1 MARSEIAS
9 PATAAAPARPGA
21 APAKAL
27 FAERARWRWPEIA
40 YWLATLACTVLF
52 PTHLMLIAQ
61 VLITGLFAVSFD
73 LLVGYAGIASLGQAA
88 FFGVGAYTAGLIAH
102 NGWSEPLTGL
112 LAGALA
118 AGVLGFV
125 FSILVSRLTGIA
137 LLMIT
142 FGVGLLVYE
151 AAHSAHWL
159 TGGDDGL
166 TVGNLNPVLG
176 IFPFDFLGRTAAG
189 YAFVVVFLAY
199 LLARLIVNSPFGLE
213 LKGIRE
219 NVRRV
224 PAIGV
229 PLAYRYMVAFTVSAI
244 LAGLAGALLAQIT
257 GTVALGFLSFDRSS
271 SVLIMVILGGIGTLF
286 GPLIGAA
293 LYMVA
298 QDRLADLNPVYW
310 NFYIGLML
318 VVVVLF
324 ARGGIVGG
332 IERIERFVRGR
343 WTRR

>member
-1 MARSEIAS
+1 MATTTATTSVPAVSDEAS
-9 PATAAAPARPGA
+9 
-21 APAKAL
+21 AKAL

-40 YWLATLACTVLF
+40 YWIVIVACIFAF

-73 LLVGYAGIASLGQAA
+73 LLVGYAGIASLGHAA

-118 AGVLGFV
+118 AGVLGFI
-125 FSILVSRLTGIA
+125 FSILVARLHGIA

-151 AAHSAHWL
+151 AAHSAHDI

-166 TVGNLNPVLG
+166 TLGTISPILG
-176 IFPFDFLGRTAAG
+176 IFPFDFLGHTAVV
-189 YAFVVVFLAY
+189 YSLVVVFLAY
-199 LLARLIVNSPFGLE
+199 LFARLVVNSPFGLE

-219 NVRRV
+219 NIKRV

-229 PLAYRYMVAFTVSAI
+229 PLGYRYMVVFTVSAV
-244 LAGLAGALLAQIT
+244 LAGLGGALLAQIT

-286 GPLIGAA
+286 GPLIGAG

-298 QDRLADLNPVYW
+298 QDRLANLNPVYW

-318 VVVVLF
+318 VLVVLF

-332 IERIERFVRGR
+332 LERLERTIRTR

>member
-1 MARSEIAS
+1 MAT
-9 PATAAAPARPGA
+9 TAAATSAPAVTDEA
-21 APAKAL
+21 SAKAL
-27 FAERARWRWPEIA
+27 FAQHARWRWPEIA
-40 YWLATLACTVLF
+40 YWVVVVACIFAF

-118 AGVLGFV
+118 AGVLGFI
-125 FSILVSRLTGIA
+125 FSVLVSRLTGIA

-151 AAHSAHWL
+151 AAHSAHNI

-166 TVGNLNPVLG
+166 TVGNLAPILG
-176 IFPFDFLGRTAAG
+176 IFQFDFLGHAAVV
-189 YAFVVVFLAY
+189 YSLVVVFLAY
-199 LLARLIVNSPFGLE
+199 LFARLVVNSPFGLE

-224 PAIGV
+224 PAIGI
-229 PLAYRYMVAFTVSAI
+229 PLGYRYMVAFTVSAI

-286 GPLIGAA
+286 GPLIGAG

-298 QDRLADLNPVYW
+298 QDRLANLNPVYW

-318 VVVVLF
+318 VLVVLF

-332 IERIERFVRGR
+332 VERAERFVRDKWKR
-343 WTRR
+343 

>member
-1 MARSEIAS
+1 MAT
-9 PATAAAPARPGA
+9 TAAAQLPALSDEA
-21 APAKAL
+21 AAKAL

-40 YWLATLACTVLF
+40 YWIAVVLCMFAF

-88 FFGVGAYTAGLIAH
+88 FFGVGAYTTGLIAH
-102 NGWSEPLTGL
+102 NGWSEPITGL

-118 AGVLGFV
+118 AGLLGFV

-142 FGVGLLVYE
+142 FGVGLLIYE
-151 AAHSAHWL
+151 AAHSAHDI

-166 TVGNLNPVLG
+166 TVGNLSPLLG
-176 IFPFDFLGRTAAG
+176 LFPFDFLGHTAVG
-189 YAFVVVFLAY
+189 YTFVVVFLAY
-199 LLARLIVNSPFGLE
+199 LFARLIVNSPFGLE
-213 LKGIRE
+213 LQGIRE
-219 NVRRV
+219 NVRRI

-229 PLAYRYMVAFTVSAI
+229 PVGYRYMVAFTVSAI
-244 LAGLAGALLAQIT
+244 LAGLGGALLAQIT

-271 SVLIMVILGGIGTLF
+271 SVLIMVILGGIGTLY

-318 VVVVLF
+318 VIVVLC

-332 IERIERFVRGR
+332 IARIERAVRSR

>member
-1 MARSEIAS
+1 MATTTTATS
-9 PATAAAPARPGA
+9 PVPAVSDEVS
-21 APAKAL
+21 AKAL

-40 YWLATLACTVLF
+40 YWVVIVACIFAF

-61 VLITGLFAVSFD
+61 VLITGLVAVSFD
-73 LLVGYAGIASLGQAA
+73 LLVGYAGIASLGHAA

-102 NGWSEPLTGL
+102 NGWTEPLTGL

-118 AGVLGFV
+118 AGILGFI
-125 FSILVSRLTGIA
+125 FSILVARLYGIA

-151 AAHSAHWL
+151 AAHSAHNI

-166 TVGNLNPVLG
+166 SVGNLDPILR
-176 IFPFDFLGRTAAG
+176 IFQFDFLGHTAVG
-189 YAFVVVFLAY
+189 YSLVVVFLAY
-199 LLARLIVNSPFGLE
+199 LCARLIVNSPFGLE

-229 PLAYRYMVAFTVSAI
+229 PLGYRYMVAFTVSAI
-244 LAGLAGALLAQIT
+244 LAGLGGALLAQIT

-298 QDRLADLNPVYW
+298 QDRLSNLNPVYW

-318 VVVVLF
+318 VLVVLF

-332 IERIERFVRGR
+332 IERLEAVIRSR
-343 WTRR
+343 WKRH

>member
-1 MARSEIAS
+1 MATT
-9 PATAAAPARPGA
+9 TAAGSVPAVTDKA
-21 APAKAL
+21 SATAL
-27 FAERARWRWPEIA
+27 FAERARWRWLEVA
-40 YWLATLACTVLF
+40 YWIVIVACIFAF
-52 PTHLMLIAQ
+52 PTHLMTIAQ
-61 VLITGLFAVSFD
+61 VLLSGFFAVSFD

-137 LLMIT
+137 LLTIT

-151 AAHSAHWL
+151 AAHSAHSI

-166 TVGNLNPVLG
+166 SVGNLAPILG
-176 IFPFDFLGRTAAG
+176 IFQFDFLGRTAVV
-189 YAFVVVFLAY
+189 YSLVVVFVAY
-199 LLARLIVNSPFGLE
+199 LFVRLVVNSPFGLE

-224 PAIGV
+224 PAIGI
-229 PLAYRYMVAFTVSAI
+229 PLGYRYMVAFTVSAI
-244 LAGLAGALLAQIT
+244 LAGLGGALLAQIT

-298 QDRLADLNPVYW
+298 QDRLANLNPVYW

-318 VVVVLF
+318 VLVVLF
-324 ARGGIVGG
+324 
-332 IERIERFVRGR
+332 
-343 WTRR
+343 